1 MGCQHAKVISAEVG
15 SAANQAASAGIRN
28 PAFLQ
33 WFFIHDEEHW
43 VPPNSAFTTTSR
55 VSNYYL
61 ASFHLPALTVTLSS
75 WQRLMLL

>member
-15 SAANQAASAGIRN
+15 SAANQAASAKSSLFAGQK
-28 PAFLQ
+28 FL
-33 WFFIHDEEHW
+33 IHDEELW